1 MQYDDVSKK
10 YIARETTSGA
20 PVQTFQ
26 TLASY
31 DAYVKSLGCIK
42 QYPPGTT
49 LVETGFL
56 EFAARDPKTQMRHDA
71 MSPSWEGPKAAEAAI
86 TQGLYDL
93 DFAKD
98 ARERAKKTSSR

>member
-1 MQYDDVSKK
+1 MQYDDTAKK
-10 YIARETTSGA
+10 YIARETTSGV
-20 PVQTFQ
+20 PIQSFQ

-31 DAYVKSLGCIK
+31 DAYAKSIGCTTK
-42 QYPPGTT
+42 YPPGTT

-98 ARERAKKTSSR
+98 ARERAKKMSNK